1 MAKSIIAEGKTSTEA
16 IENGLKELKVS
27 KDKVDIKILENEDK
41 RSFFSILA
49 PRVVKVE
56 LTLREGV
63 DTKRKNFKEE
73 SREDK
78 GEERPFVKEKREP
91 LTQEEINKAKEN
103 LTPFLEEFTSKL
115 ASTKF
120 EITSD
125 EQYIYVTIE
134 GEDAGRLIGYRG
146 ETLNAMQTIMSSI
159 ANKGVDKKVSVL
171 LDIEGYREKR
181 KVAFEELADKLART
195 VIRSGKQVTLEPM
208 SAYERKIIH
217 NRLQDSQRVR
227 TYSVGEEPYR
237 KVIIAKK

>member
-1 MAKSIIAEGKTSTEA
+1 MAKSVIAEGKTSTEA

-56 LTLREGV
+56 LTLKEGV
-63 DTKRKNFKEE
+63 DEKRQNIKEE
-73 SREDK
+73 RRQK
-78 GEERPFVKEKREP
+78 EEEKPFVKQKREP

-103 LTPFLEEFTSKL
+103 LTPFLEQFTSKL
-115 ASTKF
+115 SSTKF
-120 EITSD
+120 EVTSD

-159 ANKGVDKKVSVL
+159 ANKGLDKKVSVL

-181 KVAFEELADKLART
+181 KVALEELADKLART

-217 NRLQDSQRVR
+217 NRLQDSERVR

-237 KVIIAKK
+237 KVIITKK